1 MEKDG
6 SYNLLTKWQ
15 GHEYIQIF
23 LKDGDTYNE
32 TERKVQVSKVTQD
45 GTGATFSYRVP
56 DEWGAIDSYDVKMFT
71 SPCFP
76 KMMDGKVYYNAS
88 IIREPISTF
97 QVPVYSEGEINAEG
111 KLNATFH
118 HYYTYELLHISNTS
132 DSDIEFSLH
141 GFEGTPWYK
150 EKGSLCIDDGSFVVD
165 APSTK
170 QPHRESNPI
179 TIKPGETQIIVSA
192 YIPNGGT
199 INDAKMVAKI
209 NGEITYSSN
218 TKTSGIELKQGHAY
232 HMYAGW
238 NGEELKFWKDSE
250 VPLDVRTVSASIDQQ
265 YLSGAFTGVVINPPL
280 SEIKTGFRFWKEN
293 NPEDYVEYDSTTSD
307 GGIFSLDLTFNDF
320 VYIANESQVEGTY
333 YVSAFAIDAKGNRH
347 HGNTL
352 EFTID
357 NGQPEVPVIP
367 EPVDLGLPSGT
378 KWSPYNIGATK
389 PQEVGSYFAWG
400 ETSSKSSYDWSTY
413 RYADGAEGTCHDIGD
428 DISGTEYDVAA
439 KRWGQSWSMP
449 TVDQVHELIMNSTL
463 RWTTEGGVYG
473 VEITSRI
480 NGKSIFMPAS
490 GTRFE
495 TDIYEA
501 NRCFSWTGT
510 LKEGNNNLANQ
521 LSFFYSDEIENTYAS
536 YGGRDRCD
544 GLPVRPVSVNSEVAT
559 PEIVDLGLSV
569 KWASF
574 NLGATKPEEYGY
586 YYAWGETAPKKEYSW
601 MTYKWS
607 RGDNDQLTKYCYD
620 SAYGYGGFTDNI
632 SDLEKED
639 DAAYV
644 ALGDK
649 WRMPTWSELNEL
661 RTKCTW
667 TWKSKGGVNGCE
679 ITGPSGRT
687 IFLPAA
693 GMMGGSDVA
702 FEGVSCDLW
711 SSSIGEMDPD
721 YACDLVFNSAHA
733 DGGMSARVYGLSIR
747 PIYDESGTKPVM
759 EIPEAIDLGLPS
771 GIKWASFNLGATK
784 PEEYGDYYA
793 WGETEPYY
801 ISLDPLT
808 WKQGKDAGYDWPSY
822 KWCMGSS
829 NTITKYCSDEND
841 GYNGFTDF
849 KTVLEDEDDAA
860 RMTLRS
866 KWRMP
871 TKDEWIELR
880 NNCSWE
886 WTSLNGVNGVK
897 VTGSNGESIFLP
909 AAGAVSNTILPAA
922 GANGSYWS
930 SSLDSGGTRSAYYLA
945 FASNFVSSYYYF
957 FRFLGNSVRPVYD
970 DSIQEPNIQIPEP
983 IDLGLPSGLKWASFN
998 LGASKPEEPGDYY
1011 AWGETEPKYEGID
1024 EDGTVT
1030 WKNGYEAGY
1039 TWSTYKLCEGSAFTL
1054 TKYNTDESYGTVVDN
1069 KTVLEAEDD
1078 AATVNL
1084 GDKWRMPTEGDWL
1097 ELIENCTWTWTN
1109 DYNGSGV
1116 AGHIVTSNIEGYT
1129 SNSIFLSASGSREKT
1144 YLRGTYGNYWSSS
1157 LNIDDPYHARCVGF
1171 DGFYCTR
1178 GDVVRAWGRTV
1189 RPVYDDSEP
1198 DDNPWGH
1205 PGTGNDGGDNNSSG
1219 GDDGLD

>member
-1 MEKDG
+1 MEEDMVNAPNYHVISARFENSG
-6 SYNLLTKWQ
+6 TRTVFEEIPSSFDLTTKWQ
-15 GHEYIQIF
+15 GHEYINVF
-23 LKDGDTYNE
+23 YMMTDSYHE
-32 TERKVQVSKVTQD
+32 TTPQVQVSEITED
-45 GTGATFSYRVP
+45 GFGATFTYKVP
-56 DEWGAIDSYDVKMFT
+56 EEWDKNDVYDVKLFT

-170 QPHRESNPI
+170 QPHRESNLI

-320 VYIANESQVEGTY
+320 VYIANESQVKGTY

-413 RYADGAEGTCHDIGD
+413 RHADGAEGTCHDIGD

-463 RWTTEGGVYG
+463 RWTTEGGVDG

-480 NGKSIFMPAS
+480 NGNSIFMPVS
-490 GTRFE
+490 GNRFE
-495 TDIYEA
+495 TEVYDA

-510 LKEGNNNLANQ
+510 LKDGNNNLAYQ
-521 LSFFYSDEIENTYAS
+521 LLFYFSDEIENTYAS
-536 YGGRDRCD
+536 YGGRERCY

-574 NLGATKPEEYGY
+574 NLGATKPEEYG
-586 YYAWGETAPKKEYSW
+586 
-601 MTYKWS
+601 
-607 RGDNDQLTKYCYD
+607 
-620 SAYGYGGFTDNI
+620 
-632 SDLEKED
+632 
-639 DAAYV
+639 
-644 ALGDK
+644 
-649 WRMPTWSELNEL
+649 
-661 RTKCTW
+661 
-667 TWKSKGGVNGCE
+667 
-679 ITGPSGRT
+679 
-687 IFLPAA
+687 
-693 GMMGGSDVA
+693 
-702 FEGVSCDLW
+702 
-711 SSSIGEMDPD
+711 
-721 YACDLVFNSAHA
+721 
-733 DGGMSARVYGLSIR
+733 
-747 PIYDESGTKPVM
+747 
-759 EIPEAIDLGLPS
+759 
-771 GIKWASFNLGATK
+771 
-784 PEEYGDYYA
+784 DYYA

-801 ISLDPLT
+801 SSLGPLT
-808 WKQGKDAGYDWPSY
+808 WKPGKEKGYDWASY
-822 KWCMGSS
+822 NMCKGSY
-829 NTITKYCSDEND
+829 TTLTKYCYNHLF
-841 GYNGFTDF
+841 GYNDFTDT
-849 KTVLEDEDDAA
+849 KTVLDPEDDTANVN
-860 RMTLRS
+860 LGG

-871 TKDEWIELR
+871 TDAEWMELMENSTWTWTNR
-880 NNCSWE
+880 NGI
-886 WTSLNGVNGVK
+886 NGYN
-897 VTGSNGESIFLP
+897 VTGSNGNSIFLP
-909 AAGAVSNTILPAA
+909 AADCWLGDTGDMDLGRYGV
-922 GANGSYWS
+922 YWS
-930 SSLDSGGTRSAYYLA
+930 SSLSTKDNDEYFYPDDAWRLVFHSSSV
-945 FASNFVSSYYYF
+945 FSNCHNRCLGSSI
-957 FRFLGNSVRPVYD
+957 RPVYD

-1011 AWGETEPKYEGID
+1011 AWGETEPYYRSQ
-1024 EDGTVT
+1024 TPLT
-1030 WKNGYEAGY
+1030 WKEGKEYGYD
-1039 TWSTYKLCEGSAFTL
+1039 WSSYKWSMGASNTM
-1054 TKYNTDESYGTVVDN
+1054 TKYCSNSEYGYNGFTDT
-1069 KTVLEAEDD
+1069 KTVLDPEDD
-1078 AATVNL
+1078 AACVKL
-1084 GDKWRMPTEGDWL
+1084 GGNWRMPTDEEWL
-1097 ELIENCTWTWTN
+1097 ELEQKCTWTWTTQ
-1109 DYNGSGV
+1109 NGVNGRLV
-1116 AGHIVTSNIEGYT
+1116 TGHNG
-1129 SNSIFLSASGSREKT
+1129 NSIFLPAAGKRFGTLYNDEGS
-1144 YLRGTYGNYWSSS
+1144 YGWYWCSS
-1157 LNIDDPYHARCVGF
+1157 LDTNEPYDAWCGIVDHDRVGF
-1171 DGFYCTR
+1171 YFRQNRDHGFS
-1178 GDVVRAWGRTV
+1178 V

-1205 PGTGNDGGDNNSSG
+1205 PGTGDDGGDNNSSG